1 MNRIDQALKKL
12 TETGK
17 KGLLPYLTAGLPDL
31 ETTQQL
37 LLALDHAGVT
47 AVELGFPY
55 SDPVADGPTI
65 QSSFTRVLE
74 QGIQVNQVMEMVRE
88 FRRQSELPLLAMLSY
103 SIVYRKG
110 VGNFIQQAADAG
122 FDGLILPD
130 LSLEEAPEVARIASQ
145 DGLCLAMLISPVT
158 PPDRWEKIAATSTGF
173 VYYMSV
179 SGITGERDQLPP
191 ELINNVRSLRAASGR
206 PVIVGFGIS
215 KAEHVRQVCQEA
227 DGAII
232 GSALVRR
239 IMEAHDQGKDTKGI
253 VQVAT
258 EAVRE
263 WMTGLP

>member
-1 MNRIDQALKKL
+1 M
-12 TETGK
+12 
-17 KGLLPYLTAGLPDL
+17 
-31 ETTQQL
+31 
-37 LLALDHAGVT
+37 T

-65 QSSFTRVLE
+65 QSSFTHALERGIRVK
-74 QGIQVNQVMEMVRE
+74 QIMEMVRD
-88 FRRQSELPLLAMLSY
+88 FRRHSELPLLAMLSY
-103 SIVYRKG
+103 SIVYRRG
-110 VGNFIQQAADAG
+110 VENFIQQAAESG
-122 FDGLILPD
+122 FDGLIIPD
-130 LSLEEAPEVARIASQ
+130 LSLEEAPDVARIAGQ
-145 DGLCLAMLISPVT
+145 AGLCLTMLISPVT
-158 PPDRWEKIAATSTGF
+158 PPDRWKKIASISTGF

-191 ELINNVRSLRAASGR
+191 ELINNVRSLRARSGR

-215 KAEHVRQVCQEA
+215 KAEHVRQVCREA

-239 IMEAHDQGKDTKGI
+239 IIEAHDQGKDTQGI
-253 VQVAT
+253 AQVAT